1 MSALGIP
8 LLSNDQQFSIELNVT
23 FIQQQQQ
30 QQQQQSKKKTKK
42 KRKRNTAAAE
52 QEEEERE
59 ELRRGIET
67 RLRIVCEMLNNDLK
81 HHYTNSTNRNSA
93 GSHNSGHSSS
103 SGVHSL
109 PLPTTQLRVVEVAE
123 MTRLLTTPIP
133 QKILNTNPTAHLP
146 DALKCWSVSSNHF
159 LCSSGFVEDSV

>member
-1 MSALGIP
+1 MPAAQCVCIP
-8 LLSNDQQFSIELNVT
+8 WPQHTIRLYVVASTCNGSKQT
-23 FIQQQQQ
+23 G
-30 QQQQQSKKKTKK
+30 QSSHSGGGCRASETV
-42 KRKRNTAAAE
+42 
-52 QEEEERE
+52 EEEERE

-93 GSHNSGHSSS
+93 GSHNSGHSSGHSSS